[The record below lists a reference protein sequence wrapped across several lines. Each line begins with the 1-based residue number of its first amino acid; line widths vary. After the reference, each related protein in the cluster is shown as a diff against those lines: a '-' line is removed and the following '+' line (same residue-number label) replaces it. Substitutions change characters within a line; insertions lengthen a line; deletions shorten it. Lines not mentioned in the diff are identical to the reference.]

1 VKPLKNSVCISG
13 TSSNTTVLYRQQPV
27 RTELANRTNSNSLSV
42 NPKGLAKEKFMK
54 QQVKASH
61 VSALRIQLAGDAPD
75 PDILHSVQH
84 ILWENHH

>member
-13 TSSNTTVLYRQQPV
+13 TSSNKAVLTDNNRFAPNLQ
-27 RTELANRTNSNSLSV
+27 TEQIQTFRSAD
-42 NPKGLAKEKFMK
+42 PKGLAKEKIMK

-61 VSALRIQLAGDAPD
+61 VSALRIRLAGDAPD